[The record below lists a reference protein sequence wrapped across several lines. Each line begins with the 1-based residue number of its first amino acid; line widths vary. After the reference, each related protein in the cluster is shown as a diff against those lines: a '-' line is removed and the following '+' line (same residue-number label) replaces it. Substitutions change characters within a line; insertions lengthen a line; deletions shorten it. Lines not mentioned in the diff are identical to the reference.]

1 MAKKKVDM
9 SKLTLG
15 SAKPLIKKTPTTGDE
30 AVASIHKVQVEPRPA
45 VANRTETVVDPV
57 PVTVVKEQVPVVK
70 EVRKEVVR
78 TEETPKE
85 VKSPAKKSRK
95 LSTNKKDLTR
105 ITVDVEKPLHKR
117 IKIKALN
124 NDLSIREYIIN
135 LIDKDLQR
143 KS

>member
-1 MAKKKVDM
+1 MAKKKLDM

-15 SAKPLIKKTPTTGDE
+15 TAKPLVKKTPTTGDE
-30 AVASIHKVQVEPRPA
+30 AVASIHQ
-45 VANRTETVVDPV
+45 TETIAIPV
-57 PVTVVKEQVPVVK
+57 KRTSAATPIVK
-70 EVRKEVVR
+70 EVRKEVIA
-78 TEETPKE
+78 TQAPKE
-85 VKSPAKKSRK
+85 RKSSAKKTRK

-135 LIDKDLQR
+135 LIDKDLQ
-143 KS
+143 KK